1 MVDALLLSI
10 PFLSFLLTLLLVPY
24 WIRKAHQIKLVWPDV
39 NKYTRPSV
47 AGSGGAAVVG
57 VFVVSIL
64 IFIAYRVFYLHSS
77 LYLVEMFGL
86 LVTLVLL
93 CGIGFMD
100 DLLGWQR
107 GGLSR
112 RSRIILVIIASLPLV
127 VINAGRATMEIP
139 FLGLMDLGLLY
150 PLVLIP
156 LGIVGAATT
165 FNFLAGFNGL
175 EAGQGVLILSA
186 LSLVAYLTGNAWLA
200 LLGGCF
206 VMALLAFLMYN
217 FFPSKVFPGDSLT
230 YPIGG
235 MIAMMAILGNFE
247 KIAMFF
253 FLPVMIEVFLK
264 ARGAFIK
271 PSFGKPTSDGGLELL
286 HPRIYGLTHLAL
298 YIQQKMG
305 IKATEKRSV
314 YLIWAF
320 QLIVILAGF
329 FIFREGI
336 FSHVF

>member
-1 MVDALLLSI
+1 MTDALLFSI
-10 PFLSFLLTLLLVPY
+10 PFLSLLLTLLLVPY

-39 NKYTRPSV
+39 NKYSKPLV

-64 IFIAYRVFYLHSS
+64 VFVAYRVFYLHSS
-77 LYLVEMFGL
+77 LYLIEMFGL
-86 LVTLVLL
+86 LVALVLL

-112 RSRIILVIIASLPLV
+112 RSRIILVVIASLPLV
-127 VINAGRATMEIP
+127 VINAGRATMDIP
-139 FLGLMDLGLLY
+139 FLGLVNLGLLY

-175 EAGQGVLILSA
+175 EAGQGALILGA
-186 LSLVAYLTGNAWLA
+186 LSLVAYLTGNTWLA
-200 LLGGCF
+200 LLGLCF
-206 VMALLAFLMYN
+206 VMALLAFLVYN

-247 KIAMFF
+247 KIAVFF
-253 FLPVMIEVFLK
+253 FIPVMLEVFLK
-264 ARGAFIK
+264 AQGAFVK
-271 PSFGKPTSDGGLELL
+271 SSFGKPTPDGTLELL
-286 HPRIYGLTHLAL
+286 YPRVYGLTHLA
-298 YIQQKMG
+298 IAVQQRFG
-305 IKATEKRSV
+305 IRATEKRSV
-314 YLIWAF
+314 YLVWAF
-320 QLIVILAGF
+320 QFIVILLGF

-336 FSHVF
+336 FTHAF

>member
-1 MVDALLLSI
+1 MADALLLSV
-10 PFLSFLLTLLLVPY
+10 PFLSFLLALLIVPY

-39 NKYTRPSV
+39 NKYSKPLV

-57 VFVVSIL
+57 VFVVSML

-77 LYLVEMFGL
+77 SYLVEMFGL

-112 RSRIILVIIASLPLV
+112 RSRIILVIVASLPLV
-127 VINAGRATMEIP
+127 VINAGRATMDIP
-139 FLGLMDLGLLY
+139 FLGLVDLGLLY

-175 EAGQGVLILSA
+175 EAGQGVLILGS
-186 LSLVAYLTGNAWLA
+186 LSLVAYLTGNTWLA
-200 LLGGCF
+200 LLGLCF
-206 VMALLAFLMYN
+206 VMALVAFLVYN
-217 FFPSKVFPGDSLT
+217 FFPSKIFPGDSLT

-253 FLPVMIEVFLK
+253 FMPIMVEVFLK
-264 ARGAFIK
+264 SRGAFIK
-271 PSFGKPTSDGGLELL
+271 PSFGKPALDGSLGLL
-286 HPRIYGLTHLAL
+286 HPRVYGLTHLTL
-298 YIQQKMG
+298 YLQQKIG

-314 YLIWAF
+314 YIIWTF
-320 QLIVILAGF
+320 QLVVILLGF